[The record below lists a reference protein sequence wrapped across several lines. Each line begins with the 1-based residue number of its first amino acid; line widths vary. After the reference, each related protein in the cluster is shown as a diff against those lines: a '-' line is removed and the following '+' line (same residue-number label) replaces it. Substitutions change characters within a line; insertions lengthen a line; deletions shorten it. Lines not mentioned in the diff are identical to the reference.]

1 MYVWKHRSLFLV
13 CLVFVIIS
21 GQSTTDDDDVVEQLD
36 AEVENR
42 IAQLENKLAK
52 LESQQLG
59 NRSGRDDSKWLA
71 DSYLY

>member
-1 MYVWKHRSLFLV
+1 M

-36 AEVENR
+36 AEVEDR
-42 IAQLENKLAK
+42 IAQLEKKLAK
-52 LESQQLG
+52 LESQQLV

-71 DSYLY
+71 HSYLY